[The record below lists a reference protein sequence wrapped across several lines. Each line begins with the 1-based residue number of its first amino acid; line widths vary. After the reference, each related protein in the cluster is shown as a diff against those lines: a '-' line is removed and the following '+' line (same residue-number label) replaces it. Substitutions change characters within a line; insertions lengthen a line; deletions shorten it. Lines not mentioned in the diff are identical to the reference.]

1 MGGVRQFLSAY
12 QASFIVVLTPLI
24 LLPLLFLDELSS
36 MSREDLCA
44 LYKQGDE
51 DCNHTIARLELP
63 GQGPTLFRVSL
74 SFNESFIERFF
85 DVYDSHSC

>member
-12 QASFIVVLTPLI
+12 QASFIVVLTLLI
-24 LLPLLFLDELSS
+24 LLPLLFQDELSA

-51 DCNHTIARLELP
+51 DCNQTIARLELP
-63 GQGPTLFRVSL
+63 GQGPTLFRVS
-74 SFNESFIERFF
+74 FF
-85 DVYDSHSC
+85 MEIFWARCLAHIYSHFC